1 MIKSIRCG
9 IDDEKRERWNV
20 SVISLAFV
28 LNRERN
34 RGIMREKVGDEQ
46 KWL

>member
-9 IDDEKRERWNV
+9 IDDEKRGRWNV

-28 LNRERN
+28 LNRARIRGNLRER
-34 RGIMREKVGDEQ
+34 VGDEQ